1 MKIRSKFKT
10 KSFSLLSRMPVL
22 IAILMLFFPL
32 LSQAKQQTKNAAA
45 ASKDMPKEDKLVS
58 AMHSISSH
66 SLFDYV
72 KRLCAEDFEGRLTG
86 TPAYDA
92 SAKWVAD
99 HLESWNVKPGGD
111 NGTFLQKFPNPY
123 TLVLDGGELTLHVP
137 VKKKKTIDK
146 HYRYQDEYFPG
157 STSGSGK
164 IKAEVVYVGYGVTAP
179 ELGYDDY
186 KGVNVKGKIVL
197 VEREIPVSASK
208 DPVLFKKWRPYS
220 FHQYKVKN
228 AFEHGAAGMLY
239 HYHIVNPNCLYIKEL
254 LLTHIGKTVVNDLF
268 QGTGKAHKAV
278 VDKIKKTLKPQSFRT
293 KKFVTI
299 RNSTQH
305 HPEGIGS
312 NVIGIIEGSDP
323 ALKNE
328 VIMLGGHLDHLG
340 LNHKMMPGAN
350 DNASAVAVMME
361 IAKAIH
367 LSGLKPKRSIVFNFF
382 GAEEQ
387 GVKGSEF
394 YLKNPIV
401 PNKNVIGFLNM
412 DGVGRGKRLVA
423 LAAKNY
429 PELWKFVEEAN
440 NNYIH
445 RNVFPTKFHNLAR
458 PRLDAARFMW
468 AGIPT
473 ISFVA
478 TGAKRFPYPTYHT
491 THDNPSI
498 IQPEIM
504 EDLAQLLFIA
514 VMNMAGY

>member
-1 MKIRSKFKT
+1 VLLGIL
-10 KSFSLLSRMPVL
+10 LLSL
-22 IAILMLFFPL
+22 PL
-32 LSQAKQQTKNAAA
+32 LSQAKQQINKTVS
-45 ASKDMPKEDKLVS
+45 ASSSVPKEEKLVS

-86 TPAYDA
+86 TPTYDA

-99 HLESWNVKPGGD
+99 HLEAWNVKPGGD
-111 NGTFLQKFPNPY
+111 NGTFFQKFPNPY
-123 TLVLDGGELTLHVP
+123 TLVLDGGQLTLHVP
-137 VKKKKTIDK
+137 VKKHQSIDK

-157 STSGSGK
+157 STSDSGK
-164 IKAEVVYVGYGVTAP
+164 IKAEVIYVGYGITAP

-197 VEREIPVSASK
+197 VEREIPVAAPK
-208 DPVLFKKWRPYS
+208 DPEMFKKWRPYS

-228 AFEHGAAGMLY
+228 AFKHGAAGMLY
-239 HYHIVNPNCLYIKEL
+239 NYHIVNPNCLYIKGL
-254 LLTHIGKTVVNDLF
+254 LLTQVGETVVNDVF
-268 QGTGKAHKAV
+268 QGTGKSHKAV
-278 VDKIKKTLKPQSFRT
+278 LDKIKKNLKPRSFRT
-293 KKFVTI
+293 KKIVTI
-299 RNSTQH
+299 CNSTQH

-323 ALKNE
+323 ALRNE

-350 DNASAVAVMME
+350 DNASAVAVMMG
-361 IAKAIH
+361 IARAIH
-367 LSGLKPKRSIVFNFF
+367 LSGLNPKRSIAFNFF
-382 GAEEQ
+382 GSEEQ

-412 DGVGRGKRLVA
+412 DGVGRGKQLVA

-429 PELWKFVEEAN
+429 PELWKFVEDAN
-440 NNYIH
+440 NKYIH
-445 RNVFPTKFHNLAR
+445 RKVFPTHFQNLAR

-473 ISFVA
+473 ISFMA
-478 TGAKRFPYPTYHT
+478 RGAKAFPYPTYHT

-498 IQPEIM
+498 IEPEIM
-504 EDLAQLLFIA
+504 EDLAQLLFVA
-514 VMNMAGY
+514 VMNMADY